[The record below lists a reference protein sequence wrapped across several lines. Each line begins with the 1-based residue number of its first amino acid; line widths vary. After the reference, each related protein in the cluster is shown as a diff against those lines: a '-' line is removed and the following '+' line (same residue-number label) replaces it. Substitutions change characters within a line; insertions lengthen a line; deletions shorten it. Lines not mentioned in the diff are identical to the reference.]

1 MKHPSKSTS
10 NVKFEKESVEIVKC
24 SLSSAPVLYRIPCG
38 EHKVHVQGKFSSLVE
53 RVEGFRGRETVLKH
67 SLYFTNVKVILLFR

>member
-1 MKHPSKSTS
+1 MRIKSRGALSVTPRAMKHPSKSTS

-38 EHKVHVQGKFSSLVE
+38 EHKVHVQG
-53 RVEGFRGRETVLKH
+53 G
-67 SLYFTNVKVILLFR
+67 